1 MTVITP
7 FLSIVRDANFEKL
20 DQACHVWFLQ
30 QRSNGAPLSG
40 PSEGE
45 GPPVD
50 STSIADMADF
60 DNLFHRLGYT
70 ENDPNWTVPK
80 D

>member
-1 MTVITP
+1 MTASNS
-7 FLSIVRDANFEKL
+7 LLAKKRCIVRDANFEKL
-20 DQACHVWFLQ
+20 TTLKWCSTF
-30 QRSNGAPLSG
+30 RTIT
-40 PSEGE
+40 EGE

-60 DNLFHRLGYT
+60 DDLFHSLGYT
-70 ENDPNWTVPK
+70 ENDPNWTAPK

>member
-1 MTVITP
+1 MFGFYNNAQMVPTFRTIT
-7 FLSIVRDANFEKL
+7 
-20 DQACHVWFLQ
+20 
-30 QRSNGAPLSG
+30 
-40 PSEGE
+40 EGE

-60 DNLFHRLGYT
+60 DDLFHSLGYT

>member
-1 MTVITP
+1 MSCLVSTTTLKWYSTFRTIT
-7 FLSIVRDANFEKL
+7 
-20 DQACHVWFLQ
+20 
-30 QRSNGAPLSG
+30 
-40 PSEGE
+40 EGE

-50 STSIADMADF
+50 STSIADIADF
-60 DNLFHRLGYT
+60 DDLFYSLGYT

>member
-1 MTVITP
+1 MFGFYNNAQMVLHFKTIT
-7 FLSIVRDANFEKL
+7 
-20 DQACHVWFLQ
+20 
-30 QRSNGAPLSG
+30 
-40 PSEGE
+40 EGE

-50 STSIADMADF
+50 STSLADMADF
-60 DNLFHRLGYT
+60 DDLFHSLWYT

>member
-1 MTVITP
+1 MFGFYNNAQMVLHFQDHNT
-7 FLSIVRDANFEKL
+7 
-20 DQACHVWFLQ
+20 
-30 QRSNGAPLSG
+30 
-40 PSEGE
+40 EGE

-60 DNLFHRLGYT
+60 DDLFYSLGYT

>member
-1 MTVITP
+1 MTASNS
-7 FLSIVRDANFEKL
+7 FLAKKRCIVRDANFEKL
-20 DQACHVWFLQ
+20 DQACHVWFLTF
-30 QRSNGAPLSG
+30 RTIT
-40 PSEGE
+40 EGE

-60 DNLFHRLGYT
+60 DDLFHSLGYT

>member
-1 MTVITP
+1 MFGFYNNAQMVLHFQDHT
-7 FLSIVRDANFEKL
+7 
-20 DQACHVWFLQ
+20 
-30 QRSNGAPLSG
+30 
-40 PSEGE
+40 EGE

-50 STSIADMADF
+50 STPIADMADF
-60 DNLFHRLGYT
+60 DDLFHSLGYT